1 LDRSALFT
9 GELHSTG
16 NNNSVRSGKL
26 MNDHIIGVLEQ
37 RFGARNIVI
46 LPEVCVV
53 RARYSD
59 IGLLQ
64 SVILTWPQA
73 AYLASHPDISDKD
86 LVDERL
92 PVDWPL
98 PTWLENLRSNVSA
111 RISRRRHFNFHPK

>member
-1 LDRSALFT
+1 
-9 GELHSTG
+9 
-16 NNNSVRSGKL
+16 

-53 RARYSD
+53 RARYSGID
-59 IGLLQ
+59 LLQ

>member
-1 LDRSALFT
+1 MDRSALFT
-9 GELHSTG
+9 GELHGTG

-53 RARYSD
+53 RARYSGID
-59 IGLLQ
+59 LLQ

-98 PTWLENLRSNVSA
+98 PTWLEHLRSNVSA